1 LGELVLTTDRLTLET
16 FGAGDRDLIIELHSD
31 PEVNRFIRHDPV
43 AWTQEQ
49 AEAFLAGV
57 IAGQQKH
64 GFGKYKVTTHDGT
77 FVGRAGFAPL
87 EETSE
92 IELGY
97 SFKKSAWG
105 QGYATEAA
113 RALLDWFFDRTYF
126 SHAIGFARTDHAAS
140 RRVLQK
146 AGMDYRETRR
156 LKDMPCDVFQ
166 KFSPSMQSLVANG

>member
-1 LGELVLTTDRLTLET
+1 MGNLVLTTGRLAIET
-16 FGAGDRDLIIELHSD
+16 FDAGDVGLIVDLHSD
-31 PEVNRFIRHDPV
+31 PEVNRFIRHDPS
-43 AWTQEQ
+43 AWSEDQ
-49 AEAFLAGV
+49 ANAFLSGV
-57 IAGQQKH
+57 IADHAKH
-64 GFGKYKVTTHDGT
+64 GFGKFKVTTTDGD
-77 FVGRAGFAPL
+77 FIGRAGFAPL

-97 SFKKSAWG
+97 SLKKSAWG

-113 RALLDWFFDRTYF
+113 RALLDWFFDSTYF